1 MAGTQTKSTGNSIG
15 DYHTIYGRAK
25 LPFRIG
31 LDPSRIR
38 VILGINSICNKV

>member
-1 MAGTQTKSTGNSIG
+1 MAGTQTKSTENSIG
-15 DYHTIYGRAK
+15 DYRTIYSRAK
-25 LPFRIG
+25 LPFRIS